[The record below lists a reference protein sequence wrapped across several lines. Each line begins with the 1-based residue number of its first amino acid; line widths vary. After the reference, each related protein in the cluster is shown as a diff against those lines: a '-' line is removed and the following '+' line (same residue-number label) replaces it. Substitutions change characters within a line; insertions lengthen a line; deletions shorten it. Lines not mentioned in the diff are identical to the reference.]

1 MLGTVADLEAYQVV
15 TTPARVAAADRAE
28 QIRLGLQSTAVLYAK
43 AVDEEDWRVLGYRS
57 VADWAAKEFGPDRF
71 SAERRKEIVAL
82 LTDAGLTVR
91 QIAKAAGAGKSTV
104 ARDQREAGSVP
115 SGTPG
120 YDGGIMLVSDNQQ
133 VSTNQSPRQQAARDR
148 EAAARDREAAARDR
162 RDEEAMR
169 REWDDANTSPHTPG
183 NVELVSVSLGM
194 EENPFVAA
202 ARDREEARLAH
213 CRKDVHLLHPV
224 GECPHDQHP
233 AVGAKADS
241 PRRLGEADIEVI
253 IADDL
258 TRGQI
263 RDRFGVGEHA
273 AQLAR
278 VTAVAVHRERLRQAT
293 VSMGLSPEL
302 IALLRER
309 AEAWLA
315 YREGQRGSSL
325 GTDRTKVTLFLD
337 WLAAQ

>member
-1 MLGTVADLEAYQVV
+1 MLGTVANLEAYQVV

-43 AVDEEDWRVLGYRS
+43 AVDEEDWRVLGYSS
-57 VADWAAKEFGPDRF
+57 VTDWAAKEFGPDRF
-71 SAERRKEIVAL
+71 STERRREIVAL
-82 LTDAGLTVR
+82 LTDAGFTVR
-91 QIAKAAGAGKSTV
+91 QIAKATGAGKSTV

-115 SGTPG
+115 DGTPD
-120 YDGGIMLVSDNQQ
+120 YDGGVMLVSDNQQ
-133 VSTNQSPRQQAARDR
+133 VSNNQSPRQQASRNR
-148 EAAARDREAAARDR
+148 EAA
-162 RDEEAMR
+162 R
-169 REWDDANTSPHTPG
+169 REHRELVPDEGPVVTKTGRVLTEDDLQRLADEAERTEPRVLA

-194 EENPFVAA
+194 RENPFNAA
-202 ARDREEARLAH
+202 ANAAFARP
-213 CRKDVHLLHPV
+213 RK
-224 GECPHDQHP
+224 
-233 AVGAKADS
+233 
-241 PRRLGEADIEVI
+241 LGDEDIEVI
-253 IADDL
+253 IAGNL

-278 VTAVAVHRERLRQAT
+278 VAAVTIARERSRARPA
-293 VSMGLSPEL
+293 GLDMD
-302 IALLRER
+302 ALRER

-315 YREGQRGSSL
+315 YREGLPVRLL